1 VCSGLPSQGVID
13 EAFRLVVERV
23 GCGTSSSDFHPACPS
38 KKLIRKETTMKI
50 ATRKMSLFALFALI
64 VVPGAVAST
73 VQVGGCKDGFTN
85 YSTISA
91 AVAAVP
97 AGSTILIC
105 PGTYAEQVNI
115 SQSLTLQGVQTSNAA
130 NPTIIVP
137 SGATGTYDQVNISGT
152 GSTTVNLSNIGVNGS
167 SSTTSSVVGVS
178 YQNASGTL
186 SHMAVYNQG
195 GAGGAGVGITIMN
208 SESTQTVTVSKS
220 SIHDFTGTGIAT
232 GSGGNVVIDGNRI
245 VTSDSFRG
253 WAAAGIDLYSN
264 GSVTNNLLITHP
276 QPPGVSAGVGITT
289 EANAS
294 VTGNTIENFTIGIWL
309 LEGSNTAASN
319 TILLAQSGI
328 VISGDNNIVELNSFA
343 NDDPSNIGYAI
354 DFNCTGTGNT
364 VINNTI
370 SDTYAAFG
378 ASAGFNM
385 TSPNSYFNVPF
396 IVGAGC

>member
-1 VCSGLPSQGVID
+1 MSACSGLPSQGVID

-137 SGATGTYDQVNISGT
+137 SG
-152 GSTTVNLSNIGVNGS
+152 
-167 SSTTSSVVGVS
+167 
-178 YQNASGTL
+178 
-186 SHMAVYNQG
+186 
-195 GAGGAGVGITIMN
+195 
-208 SESTQTVTVSKS
+208 
-220 SIHDFTGTGIAT
+220 
-232 GSGGNVVIDGNRI
+232 
-245 VTSDSFRG
+245 
-253 WAAAGIDLYSN
+253 
-264 GSVTNNLLITHP
+264 
-276 QPPGVSAGVGITT
+276 
-289 EANAS
+289 
-294 VTGNTIENFTIGIWL
+294 
-309 LEGSNTAASN
+309 
-319 TILLAQSGI
+319 
-328 VISGDNNIVELNSFA
+328 
-343 NDDPSNIGYAI
+343 
-354 DFNCTGTGNT
+354 
-364 VINNTI
+364 
-370 SDTYAAFG
+370 
-378 ASAGFNM
+378 
-385 TSPNSYFNVPF
+385 
-396 IVGAGC
+396 